1 MSAPCVWA
9 PGHPGT
15 YPTSTPVSGSRST
28 TNLKVLI
35 VRSSCRLAPSNTSLS
50 RVPLHHLHEPPEQ
63 IPRIVRP
70 RRRLGVVLHREGRP
84 AAHDEPLAGPVVEV
98 DVRDLRLPPQRL
110 HVHRKPVVLRRDL
123 HLPRREVLHRLIPAV
138 VAELELERLPPE
150 REAHDLVPQTDTED
164 GHVAEELRHAL
175 GGTRDRV
182 GVAGAV

>member
-70 RRRLGVVLHREGRP
+70 RRCLGVVLHRERRLP
-84 AAHDEPLAGPVVEV
+84 FHRKPLAGAVVQV
-98 DVRDLRLPPQRL
+98 DVRDLRLPTQRL
-110 HVHRKPVVLRRDL
+110 HVDREPVVLRRDL
-123 HLPRREVLHRLIPAV
+123 HLPRRQVLHRLIPAM
-138 VAELELERLPPE
+138 VAELELVRLPPE
-150 REAHDLVPQTDTED
+150 RETHDLVT
-164 GHVAEELRHAL
+164 
-175 GGTRDRV
+175 
-182 GVAGAV
+182 